1 MYIMNVVDFWIIL
14 EGKPMEEMSLSDKIK
29 LLLFN
34 PYTLALLFIVML
46 IAIGLLS
53 LQIDSSS
60 HYDFWYTI
68 R

>member
-1 MYIMNVVDFWIIL
+1 
-14 EGKPMEEMSLSDKIK
+14 MEEMYLSDKSK
-29 LLLFN
+29 LLLLN
-34 PYTLALLFIVML
+34 PYTLALLFIAIL

-53 LQIDSSS
+53 LQINSSS